1 MMLSRCL
8 LLSSCAWLAL
18 PLQAAELL
26 LYTEENP
33 PLNYS
38 QAGQPAGFVVEVV
51 RALQARSGDSARIE
65 LAPWTRGYNQAKS
78 LANVGLFA
86 TVRGA
91 AREALFQWVGP
102 LVQSRTCFY
111 SHQDSPLRINS
122 LADAARDGRLAVP
135 RQWYSHEY
143 LSSQG
148 LNNIFTVTSPE
159 KMMTMFQNRRINLLV
174 ASDVSL
180 PQMLTQQGM
189 QVNAV
194 KRQLCFM
201 QNQSYLAFSLQT
213 DETIVR
219 RWQDSLQAMRADGS
233 FARIHQRWF
242 PGRPLPDA
250 VPVETV
256 PVADR

>member
-8 LLSSCAWLAL
+8 LLSSCAWLTL

-194 KRQLCFM
+194 KRQLCLM
-201 QNQSYLAFSLQT
+201 QHQSYLAFSLQT
-213 DETIVR
+213 DEAIVR
-219 RWQDSLQAMRADGS
+219 RWQDSLQAMHADGS

>member
-1 MMLSRCL
+1 M
-8 LLSSCAWLAL
+8 
-18 PLQAAELL
+18 
-26 LYTEENP
+26 
-33 PLNYS
+33 
-38 QAGQPAGFVVEVV
+38 
-51 RALQARSGDSARIE
+51 
-65 LAPWTRGYNQAKS
+65 APWTCGYNQAKS

-201 QNQSYLAFSLQT
+201 QHQSYLAFSC
-213 DETIVR
+213 R
-219 RWQDSLQAMRADGS
+219 PMRPSSAAGRAACRPCTPMAALRAS
-233 FARIHQRWF
+233 TSAGFPAGPCRMRCRSRPCQWRIASSAFR
-242 PGRPLPDA
+242 
-250 VPVETV
+250 
-256 PVADR
+256 

>member
-213 DETIVR
+213 DEAIVR
-219 RWQDSLQAMRADGS
+219 RWQDSLQAMHADGS

>member
-8 LLSSCAWLAL
+8 LLSSCAWLTL

-38 QAGQPAGFVVEVV
+38 QSGKPDGFAVEVV
-51 RALQARSGDSARIE
+51 QALLARTGDSARIE

-78 LANVGLFA
+78 LANVGLFSTA
-86 TVRGA
+86 RGA
-91 AREALFQWVGP
+91 AREELFQWVGP

-111 SHQDSPLRINS
+111 SHKDAGLHINS
-122 LADAARDGRLAVP
+122 LADAARDGRLALP

-143 LSSQG
+143 LSAQG
-148 LNNIFTVTSPE
+148 LNNIFTVTTPE

-174 ASDVSL
+174 ASDVAL
-180 PQMLTQQGM
+180 PQMLAQQGM
-189 QVNAV
+189 SRGEV

-201 QNQSYLAFSLQT
+201 EHQSYLAFSRQT
-213 DETIVR
+213 DEAIVS
-219 RWQDSLQAMRADGS
+219 RWQGSLQAMHQDGS
-233 FARIHQRWF
+233 FERIYRRWF
-242 PGRPLPDA
+242 PGRPLPDR
-250 VPVETV
+250 VRVETV
-256 PVADR
+256 PMADR

>member
-1 MMLSRCL
+1 MLSRCL
-8 LLSSCAWLAL
+8 LMSACAWLAL
-18 PLQAAELL
+18 PLQAADLL

-38 QAGQPAGFVVEVV
+38 QDGQPAGFVVEVV

-65 LAPWTRGYNQAKS
+65 LAPWTRGYAQAKS
-78 LANVGLFA
+78 QANVGLFA
-86 TVRGA
+86 TARGA

-122 LADAARDGRLAVP
+122 LADAARDGTLALP

-148 LNNIFTVTSPE
+148 LKNIFTVTTPE
-159 KMMTMFQNRRINLLV
+159 KMMTMFHSRRINLLV
-174 ASDVSL
+174 ISDVAL
-180 PQMLTQQGM
+180 PQMLALQGM
-189 QVNAV
+189 EAGAV

-201 QNQSYLAFSLQT
+201 EHQSYLAFSLQT
-213 DETIVR
+213 DAAIVR
-219 RWQDSLQAMRADGS
+219 RWQDSLQAMHADGS

-250 VPVETV
+250 GPIETV
-256 PVADR
+256 PVVDR